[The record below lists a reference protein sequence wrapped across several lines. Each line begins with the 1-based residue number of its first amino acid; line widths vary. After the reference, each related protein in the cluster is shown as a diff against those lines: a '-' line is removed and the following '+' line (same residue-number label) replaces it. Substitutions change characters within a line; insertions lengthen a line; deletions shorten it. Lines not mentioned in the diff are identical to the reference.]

1 MFKVTPNPP
10 HTDPVPY
17 DASFDLDPEKM
28 KVAADRALLIYL
40 NPRAT
45 KTQIAPR
52 KPSSVFVIDAAA
64 DDETLLVDA
73 CASLGSASAI
83 VNDLIDL
90 ADNPR
95 RQTLLVLQRVIL
107 MGELAV
113 NRVLDNHKPG

>member
-17 DASFDLDPEKM
+17 DATFDLDPEKI
-28 KVAADRALLIYL
+28 KVAADRALKIYL
-40 NPRAT
+40 NPGAT
-45 KTQIAPR
+45 KAQIAPC
-52 KPSSVFVIDAAA
+52 KPSNIFAIDPAA

-73 CASLGSASAI
+73 CDALASASSI
-83 VNDLIDL
+83 VNDLVGL

-95 RQTLLVLQRVIL
+95 RQTLLVLQRVIT